1 MGRPFV
7 RNQCMNNSTTGAAI
21 SPKHRFSPLSIAI
34 SLAMLGG
41 ASQALADKSPADRE
55 FDNRFYIG
63 GNVGVTSIDPRTSNT
78 PFRVSDDSSTG
89 GSLYLGYDIS
99 KRLSIEGY
107 VAKLGDAEIVRTSDG
122 TRQGGIE
129 YDGYGISAI
138 GYLYNFRNASD
149 YSNGFDDEGYFRREG
164 LSLFGRVGLGSLDT
178 SSSAVAFEQLEDL
191 QLHLGAG
198 LEYGWANGF
207 AARAEVISYDEDAKL
222 IAVGILK
229 RFGDAKP
236 YPVAKPPVVATP
248 VAPKLKPP
256 VSPPVKSAP
265 PQEMIPSV
273 ELPIVHFEFDRS
285 QLTGVAKAILD
296 SFVADILQPSPEL
309 RVGIFGHTDSDGSD
323 AYNMPL
329 SIRRADVVRR
339 YLESKGIE
347 GGRLES
353 SGLGE
358 GSPVTQNI
366 TSEDKANNRRVEFEI
381 LK

>member
-1 MGRPFV
+1 
-7 RNQCMNNSTTGAAI
+7 MNNFSTGVAA
-21 SPKHRFSPLSIAI
+21 SSKHRFSPLSIAI
-34 SLAMLGG
+34 SIAMLGG
-41 ASQALADKSPADRE
+41 SPLVLADKSPADRE

-63 GNVGVTSIDPRTSNT
+63 GNVGITSIDPRTANT

-107 VAKLGDAEIVRTSDG
+107 VARLGAAEIVRSSDG
-122 TRQGGIE
+122 TRQGDIE
-129 YDGYGISAI
+129 YEGYGISAI

-164 LSLFGRVGLGSLDT
+164 LSVFARVGAGSLDT
-178 SSSAVAFEQLEDL
+178 SSSTVAFEQLEDL

-198 LEYGWANGF
+198 LEYGWSNGF
-207 AARAEVISYDEDAKL
+207 AARAEFISYDEDAKL

-248 VAPKLKPP
+248 VVPKITPPEPSPAKP
-256 VSPPVKSAP
+256 AP
-265 PQEMIPSV
+265 PQEVIDPI

-285 QLTGVAKAILD
+285 HLTGVAKAILD

-309 RVGIFGHTDSDGSD
+309 RIGVVGHTDSDGSD

-329 SIRRADVVRR
+329 SIRRADIVRS

-347 GGRLES
+347 GGRLEPN
-353 SGLGE
+353 GMGE
-358 GSPVTQNI
+358 GSPVTPNV
-366 TSEDKANNRRVEFEI
+366 TTEDKANNRRVEFEI